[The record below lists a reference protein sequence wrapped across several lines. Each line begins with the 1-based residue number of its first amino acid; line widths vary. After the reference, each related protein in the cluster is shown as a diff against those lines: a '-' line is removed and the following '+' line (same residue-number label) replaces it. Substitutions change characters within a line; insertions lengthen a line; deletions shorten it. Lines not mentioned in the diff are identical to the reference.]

1 MNNLTDKD
9 LYEFVY
15 RADTAQKI
23 ATAERW
29 LREHKDITSPHV
41 FDDLMH
47 TLNIQSKRIF
57 FVKLAESEKNLR
69 CIFDQNKNLFLTD
82 TTTGEVIAYA

>member
-1 MNNLTDKD
+1 MKKITDKD

-29 LREHKDITSPHV
+29 LREHKNITSPHA

-47 TLNIQSKRIF
+47 TLNVQGKRIF
-57 FVKLAESEKNLR
+57 LSKLAESEQNLR
-69 CIFDQNKNLFLTD
+69 CIFDQNKTAFLTD
-82 TTTGEVIAYA
+82 TTTGEVVAYA

>member
-1 MNNLTDKD
+1 MKKITDKD

-29 LREHKDITSPHV
+29 LREHKNIISPHV

-57 FVKLAESEKNLR
+57 FVKLTESEKNLR
-69 CIFDQNKNLFLTD
+69 CIFDQNKTAFLTD
-82 TTTGEVIAYA
+82 TTTGEVVAYA

>member
-1 MNNLTDKD
+1 MRKLTEKD

-47 TLNIQSKRIF
+47 TLNIRNKRIF
-57 FVKLAESEKNLR
+57 FVKLAESEQNLR
-69 CIFDQNKNLFLTD
+69 CIYDQNQTAFLTD
-82 TTTGEVIAYA
+82 TTTGEIVAYA

>member
-1 MNNLTDKD
+1 MNKLTDKD

-29 LREHKDITSPHV
+29 LISHKSIMSLHT

-47 TLNIQSKRIF
+47 TLKMQEKRLF
-57 FVKLAESEKNLR
+57 LAKLAEEEKHLL
-69 CIFDQNKNLFLTD
+69 CIFDQKKNAYLTD
-82 TTTGEVIAYA
+82 TISGEVIAYA

>member
-1 MNNLTDKD
+1 MGKLTEKD

-29 LREHKDITSPHV
+29 LTEHKNITSPHV
-41 FDDLMH
+41 FDDLIS
-47 TLNIQSKRIF
+47 TLRINGKRMF
-57 FVKLAESEKNLR
+57 LAKLAEEDKNLR
-69 CIFDQNKNLFLTD
+69 CIFDQNKTVFLTD
-82 TTTGEVIAYA
+82 TISGEVIAYA

>member
-1 MNNLTDKD
+1 MNKLTDKD

-29 LREHKDITSPHV
+29 LNNHRNITSPHI
-41 FDDLMH
+41 FDDLIQ
-47 TLNIQSKRIF
+47 TLRIQSKRLF
-57 FVKLAESEKNLR
+57 FAKLAEEEKNLR
-69 CIFDQNKNLFLTD
+69 CIYDQNNTTFLTN
-82 TTTGEVIAYA
+82 TTTGEVVAYA

>member
-1 MNNLTDKD
+1 MKKITDKD

-29 LREHKDITSPHV
+29 LNEHKSITSPHV
-41 FDDLMH
+41 FDDLIH
-47 TLNIQSKRIF
+47 TLNIMSKRIF

-69 CIFDQNKNLFLTD
+69 CIFDQNQTAFLTD
-82 TTTGEVIAYA
+82 TMTGEVVAYA

>member
-1 MNNLTDKD
+1 MGKITDKD

-29 LREHKDITSPHV
+29 LTEHKNITSPHV
-41 FDDLMH
+41 FDDLIQ
-47 TLNIQSKRIF
+47 TLRIHGKRIF
-57 FVKLAESEKNLR
+57 FAKLAAEENNLR
-69 CIFDQNKNLFLTD
+69 CIYGKNEMAFLTD
-82 TTTGEVIAYA
+82 TNTGEVIAYA

>member
-1 MNNLTDKD
+1 MTDKD

-29 LREHKDITSPHV
+29 LLEHKNITSPHV
-41 FDDLMH
+41 FDDLIR
-47 TLNIQSKRIF
+47 TLNTMSKRIF
-57 FVKLAESEKNLR
+57 LAKLAETKQNLL
-69 CIFDQNKNLFLTD
+69 CIFDQDKTAFLTD
-82 TTTGEVIAYA
+82 TTTGEVVAYA